1 MKSQLQESQLKT
13 LCEKCTF
20 AQYENGVQKGC
31 AADRIQKF
39 INNGSAFF
47 NNEFY
52 ALTRFCNMYREEQ
65 QTVEEARKQIEL
77 TFAIVIYDNENASQL
92 QKAIESIYLLNYN
105 KDKFKIIIS
114 SSHNT
119 QASYLFDIVH
129 EFKKNA
135 INSELIINLT
145 NESIDYDAFVKSVGF
160 SYIVKMNHS
169 SAIDKNFLSYID
181 EEINDKLNRFIMIE
195 DESENVLAL
204 PFWIVNKTYL
214 DYNNFDLMVDAIR
227 TETTKQNMYKKYER

>member
-20 AQYENGVQKGC
+20 AQYEDSIQKGC
-31 AADRIQKF
+31 AAGRIQKF
-39 INNGSAFF
+39 IDNGSAFF

-52 ALTRFCNMYREEQ
+52 ALSRFCNMYREEQ
-65 QTVEEARKQIEL
+65 QTVEEARKQIQP
-77 TFAIVIYDNENASQL
+77 TFAIIIYDHENTSQL
-92 QKAIESIYLLNYN
+92 QKAIDSIYSLDYDKN
-105 KDKFKIIIS
+105 KFKIVIS
-114 SSHNT
+114 SSHNA

-129 EFKKNA
+129 EFKKNE
-135 INSELIINLT
+135 INSEVVINLT

-160 SYIVKMNHS
+160 SYIVKMNHN
-169 SAIDKNFLSYID
+169 SAIGKNFLSYID
-181 EEINDKLNRFIMIE
+181 EEINDKLTRLIMIE